1 MLQDIIILY
10 RGILNMMSYMVTYH
24 TINEEGTEEERIF
37 TFSSGNFLDFF
48 IIMNA
53 ECTKRGVKSVQDVVS
68 IEEIGEKREKL
79 DRNSIIDQAKSL
91 INGERET
98 TYGDP
103 LVAHGHIAKGWSAIL
118 GVEKIPP
125 STVALMMAWLK
136 ISRILSNRKHE
147 DSYADAIGYMA
158 LSMEC
163 AEKEDGYGYE
173 EKAFS
178 VQEKASSESGESEEQ
193 GGADINEESE

>member
-24 TINEEGTEEERIF
+24 TTNEEGTEEERIF

-48 IIMNA
+48 MIINS
-53 ECTKRGVKSVQDVVS
+53 ECARKGIKSVQDVVS

-136 ISRILSNRKHE
+136 ISRILSNKKHE
-147 DSYADAIGYMA
+147 DSYADAIGYVA

>member
-37 TFSSGNFLDFF
+37 TFSSDNFLDFF
-48 IIMNA
+48 MIINS
-53 ECTKRGVKSVQDVVS
+53 ECARKGIKSVQDVVS

-79 DRNSIIDQAKSL
+79 DRNSIIDQAKNL

-136 ISRILSNRKHE
+136 ISRILSNKKHE

-158 LSMEC
+158 LSAEC

-178 VQEKASSESGESEEQ
+178 VQEETSPESGEGEKQ
-193 GGADINEESE
+193 DGTDINEESE

>member
-10 RGILNMMSYMVTYH
+10 RGSLNMMSYMVTYH
-24 TINEEGTEEERIF
+24 ITNEEGTEEERIF

-136 ISRILSNRKHE
+136 ISRILSNKKHE
-147 DSYADAIGYMA
+147 DSYIDAIGYMA
-158 LSMEC
+158 LSAEC
-163 AEKEDGYGYE
+163 AEKEDGYE
-173 EKAFS
+173 KKAFS
-178 VQEKASSESGESEEQ
+178 VQEEASSKSGESEKQ
-193 GGADINEESE
+193 NGTDINEESE